1 VSNAVIALFAYISQD
16 PVDHRRCVEFSAED
30 AADNLSHGGGEFRFV
45 KRLAAEESGPRG
57 VGAFL

>member
-30 AADNLSHGGGEFRFV
+30 AADNLSHGGGEFGFI
-45 KRLAAEESGPRG
+45 E
-57 VGAFL
+57 